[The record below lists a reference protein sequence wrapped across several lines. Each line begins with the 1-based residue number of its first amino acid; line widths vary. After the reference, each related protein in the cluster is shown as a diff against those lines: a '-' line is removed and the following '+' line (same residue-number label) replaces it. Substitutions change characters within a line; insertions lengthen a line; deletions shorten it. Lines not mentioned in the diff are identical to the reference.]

1 MDILI
6 DIGNTRVKWKAVSV
20 EAGSENHH
28 FLYQS
33 TTFINDL
40 EKSITGN
47 INDQISHVY
56 VSNVAG
62 EKIKIKLVQWFVDKF
77 QVKPVFAQSQRKMHG
92 LVSAYIHPE
101 QLGVDRFLAMLGANV
116 QPDEAMVIIDCGT
129 AVTVDCV
136 NTCKQ
141 FVGGVILPGIN
152 LMRNSLFHNAAALNV
167 PVKEQNFT
175 MFATDTDLAIGS
187 GTILAVTSVIET
199 AMKKLKELSGVE
211 PKCIVTGGDGE
222 LIRSQLSFEADYCP
236 DLVLEGLSVYFSGK
250 ADGYKA

>member
-20 EAGSENHH
+20 EAGSETHH

-33 TTFINDL
+33 TTFIKDV
-40 EKSITGN
+40 EKSLVGK
-47 INDQISHVY
+47 INTQISHVY

-62 EKIKIKLVQWFVDKF
+62 EEIKIKLIQWFVDKF
-77 QVKPVFAQSQRKMHG
+77 QVEPVFAQSQRKMHG

-116 QPDEAMVIIDCGT
+116 QSDEAAVIIDCGT

-141 FVGGVILPGIN
+141 FVGGVILPGIS
-152 LMRNSLFHNAAALNV
+152 LMRNSLFQNAEALNV
-167 PVKEQNFT
+167 PIKEQNFT
-175 MFATDTDLAIGS
+175 LFATDTDLAISS
-187 GTILAVTSVIET
+187 GTILAVTSVIEH
-199 AMKKLKELSGVE
+199 AMKKLKELTGVE
-211 PKCIVTGGDGE
+211 PKCIITGGDGE
-222 LIRSQLSFEADYCP
+222 LIRSQLSFEADYSP
-236 DLVLEGLSVYFSGK
+236 DLVLKGLSVYFSGK